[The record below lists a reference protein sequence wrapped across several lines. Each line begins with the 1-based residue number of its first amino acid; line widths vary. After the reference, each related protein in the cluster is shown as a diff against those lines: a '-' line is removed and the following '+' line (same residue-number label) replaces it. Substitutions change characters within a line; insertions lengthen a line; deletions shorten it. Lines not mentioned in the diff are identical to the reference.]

1 MSGQP
6 NSVSLE
12 ILISPILYIC
22 AEVTRILNISAK
34 VTKHTAG
41 FFRSLLTVFILFLA
55 SLGANQAFAAKESN
69 LNIYSLDHPVPGG
82 VAVIKLGSAPKMPQA
97 PQASFQNKPVLVVK
111 GRDQQ
116 WLAIV
121 GLPLNIPPG
130 PQTLIV
136 KESPAREISFTIKD
150 KKYKEQ
156 HLSIKNTRQ
165 VNPLPEDLKRIN
177 LELAAQNQ
185 AYQVFSQNIP
195 SNIIFDKPVEGPLSS
210 PFGLKRFFN
219 GEARAPHSGLDFAV
233 PTGTPIKAPADGKVI
248 LTGNYFFNGNTVFLD
263 HGQGLISMYC
273 HLSVID
279 VAVGDALVRGEVLG
293 KVGATGRVTGAHL
306 HWNVSLNDARIDPA
320 ILIGMFKP

>member
-1 MSGQP
+1 MSEQSKMIKLFRTLACACFLLLFSLNTQP
-6 NSVSLE
+6 A
-12 ILISPILYIC
+12 I
-22 AEVTRILNISAK
+22 
-34 VTKHTAG
+34 
-41 FFRSLLTVFILFLA
+41 
-55 SLGANQAFAAKESN
+55 AATQV
-69 LNIYSLDHPVPGG
+69 IQQPAYSLHHPVPGG
-82 VAVIKLGSAPKMPQA
+82 IAVIELGASESA

-111 GRDQQ
+111 GQENQ

-121 GLPLNIPPG
+121 GIALTIPVG
-130 PQTLIV
+130 QQTITV
-136 KESPAREISFTIKD
+136 TNKSRKQEIAFTVLD

-156 HLSIKNTRQ
+156 RLTIKNTRQ

-177 LELAAQNQ
+177 LELAEQNK
-185 AYQVFSQNIP
+185 AYQQFSQKTP
-195 SNIIFDKPVEGPLSS
+195 SNIYFDKPVEGPLSS

-219 GEARAPHSGLDFAV
+219 GEPRAPHSGLDFAV
-233 PTGTPIKAPADGKVI
+233 PTGTPVRAPAQGKVI

-279 VAVGDALVRGEVLG
+279 VAVGDSLARGQVLG

>member
-1 MSGQP
+1 MSEQLTMIKLFRTLAC
-6 NSVSLE
+6 VCFLL
-12 ILISPILYIC
+12 LIS
-22 AEVTRILNISAK
+22 LNTQPAIAATQVSKQSA
-34 VTKHTAG
+34 
-41 FFRSLLTVFILFLA
+41 
-55 SLGANQAFAAKESN
+55 
-69 LNIYSLDHPVPGG
+69 YSLHHPVPGG
-82 VAVIKLGSAPKMPQA
+82 IAVIELGASESA

-111 GRDQQ
+111 GQENQ

-121 GLPLNIPPG
+121 GIALTIPVG
-130 PQTLIV
+130 QQTIHV
-136 KESPAREISFTIKD
+136 NYKSRKQEIAFTVLD

-156 HLSIKNTRQ
+156 RLTIKNTRQ

-177 LELAAQNQ
+177 LELAEQNK
-185 AYQVFSQNIP
+185 AYQQFSQKTP
-195 SNIIFDKPVEGPLSS
+195 SNIYFDKPVEGPLSS

-219 GEARAPHSGLDFAV
+219 GEPRAPHSGLDFAV
-233 PTGTPIKAPADGKVI
+233 PTGTPVRAPAQGKVI

-279 VAVGDALVRGEVLG
+279 VAVGDSLARGQVLG

>member
-1 MSGQP
+1 MAKS
-6 NSVSLE
+6 
-12 ILISPILYIC
+12 
-22 AEVTRILNISAK
+22 LNIYGDVAK
-34 VTKHTAG
+34 NTAR
-41 FFRSLLTVFILFLA
+41 FFWSLIIFFVVSIASFI
-55 SLGANQAFAAKESN
+55 ANQAQAATEHSAASAFN
-69 LNIYSLDHPVPGG
+69 TNIYSLHHPVPGG
-82 VAVIKLGSAPKMPQA
+82 IAVIKLGKAAQA
-97 PQASFQNKPVLVVK
+97 PQTSFKNKPVLVVK
-111 GRDQQ
+111 GPDQQ
-116 WLAIV
+116 WLAVV
-121 GLPLNIPPG
+121 GLALDVPAG
-130 PQTLIV
+130 QQTLLV
-136 KESPAREISFTIKD
+136 KDGTSREISFTVQD

-156 HLSIKNTRQ
+156 HLTIKNTRQ

-177 LELAAQNQ
+177 LELAAQNK
-185 AYQVFSQNIP
+185 AYQVFSPNLP
-195 SNIIFDKPVEGPLSS
+195 SNIIFDKPVTGPLSS

-219 GEARAPHSGLDFAV
+219 GEPRAPHSGLDFAV

-279 VAVGDALVRGEVLG
+279 VEVGDTLIRGQVLG